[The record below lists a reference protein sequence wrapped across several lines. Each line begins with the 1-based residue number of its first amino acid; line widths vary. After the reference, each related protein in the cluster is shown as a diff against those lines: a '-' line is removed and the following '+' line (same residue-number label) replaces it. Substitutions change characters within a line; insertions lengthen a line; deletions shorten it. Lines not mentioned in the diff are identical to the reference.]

1 MPANKRSRGPTA
13 ALALLTAT
21 PALAAVALGAAPV
34 PGGHAAPQ
42 APIAQSTAQ
51 PRARIDATTD
61 AEARQM
67 RHATHRLANELD
79 AAARCDARRPPQRFA
94 PCVAPAL
101 RHAGIGGRTTA
112 ILLRG
117 VITPLRTGP
126 CRTYLLGLEA
136 ANDASADN
144 ARWLLPLLYQTGR
157 RQHQHQIMA
166 QLALNA
172 AMLHRALGTAPD
184 DVCSPVAD
192 GPAS

>member
-1 MPANKRSRGPTA
+1 MPANKRSRALTA
-13 ALALLTAT
+13 ALASLTAAAALV
-21 PALAAVALGAAPV
+21 ALALGVAPL
-34 PGGHAAPQ
+34 PGGHAAPR
-42 APIAQSTAQ
+42 APIAPSTTQ

-67 RHATHRLANELD
+67 RHATRHLANELD

-117 VITPLRTGP
+117 VITPLPTGP
-126 CRTYLLGLEA
+126 CRTHLLGLQA

-144 ARWLLPLLYQTGR
+144 ARWLLPLLYQAGR
-157 RQHQHQIMA
+157 RQHQHHMVA

-172 AMLHRALGTAPD
+172 GMLHRAVGAAPA